1 MPRGPERAKRS
12 RIAVYGQRRI
22 KGVDMRSSRGRR
34 FRSFVDD
41 LSRDLGG
48 LDRLSAV
55 DQSLIRQAA
64 CLMIQVETM
73 QGRVMRGEPGIDV
86 DEIIRL
92 SSEVRRCLQAIRSA
106 DQQASDSVI
115 DLKTYAAS
123 IAGQVA

>member
-1 MPRGPERAKRS
+1 
-12 RIAVYGQRRI
+12 
-22 KGVDMRSSRGRR
+22 
-34 FRSFVDD
+34 
-41 LSRDLGG
+41 
-48 LDRLSAV
+48 
-55 DQSLIRQAA
+55 
-64 CLMIQVETM
+64 MIQVETM
-73 QGRVMRGEPGIDV
+73 QGRVIRGEPDVDV